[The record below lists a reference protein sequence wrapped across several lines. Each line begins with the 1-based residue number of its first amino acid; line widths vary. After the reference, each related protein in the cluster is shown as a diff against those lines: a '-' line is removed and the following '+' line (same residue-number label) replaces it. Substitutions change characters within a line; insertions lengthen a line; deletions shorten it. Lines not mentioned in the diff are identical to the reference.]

1 MEQTT
6 FLEHYRISVSRDG
19 TPHELGRAGAAI
31 TYKAVD
37 ERSGEPVALKLIP
50 IANIDEEVQKQ
61 FEEQARPAQQLHH
74 VNIAKILDFG
84 REAGQFVYV
93 SEYLEGETVDSWIEE
108 HGPMPP
114 DAVLRVA
121 AQVVS
126 ALSAASFHRL
136 THRAIQP
143 SNLLIVPGPTPEGGW
158 PFIKLIDVSSAGS
171 KLHSHEG
178 EAPAA
183 DSAAARQFASPEQLQ
198 HGTVDFR
205 SAIYSLGATMYFLL
219 TGAAPPAKVR
229 LRELR
234 RFPKALRNLLAHML
248 RSNPDERPQDLAAL
262 EKEILKC
269 LTKVEKRHAFGRR
282 LGIPL
287 AAVTPKEPK
296 TPPTPLVQVLR
307 GTLVV
312 AALLL
317 AIGVAGAFLLPDD
330 INPFRHRTAAK
341 QMIGVP
347 IGVPNTL
354 PSPSAQATNAA
365 PIAGNQAI
373 ANASPASQNPPP
385 NILQDQTS
393 NSQSVGAAT
402 PPNAPNANPNAS
414 TQTGLASNRTRTGQS
429 FLDQRNAQLPRGR
442 IGVSNPSP
450 SPSAQATN
458 AAPIAGNQAIA
469 NASPASQNPPPNLL
483 QDQTSNSQSAGATTP
498 PNAPNANPNASM
510 QADTSGQEQA
520 TSSAQANVAPQPGT
534 ASDATSPTQKEKAAG
549 LASNRARTGQSFLDQ
564 RNAQLPPGR
573 GRSARARVVGIT
585 SDGKLIFRLPSGRRM
600 IVAPDSNGEGELVP
614 QGHRRSYMERG
625 QPGSQPQFGEG
636 YPPND

>member
-6 FLEHYRISVSRDG
+6 FLGHYRISVGRDG

-37 ERSGEPVALKLIP
+37 QRSGEPVALKLIP
-50 IANIDEEVQKQ
+50 IANIDEELQKQ

-74 VNIAKILDFG
+74 SNIAKVLDFG
-84 REAGQFVYV
+84 KEAGQFVYV
-93 SEYLEGETVDSWIEE
+93 SEYLEGETVDSWVEE

-121 AQVVS
+121 AQVAS

-143 SNLLIVPGPTPEGGW
+143 SNLLIVPGPTAEGGW
-158 PFIKLIDVSSAGS
+158 PFVKLVDVSSAGP
-171 KLHSHEG
+171 KLHSDSG
-178 EAPAA
+178 EIPDV
-183 DSAAARQFASPEQLQ
+183 DSVVSRQFASPEQLQ

-248 RSNPDERPQDLAAL
+248 HGNPDKRPQDLAAL

-269 LTKVEKRHAFGRR
+269 LGKIEKRHAFGRR

-287 AAVTPKEPK
+287 AAAIPKEPK

-317 AIGVAGAFLLPDD
+317 AVGVAGAFLLPDD
-330 INPFRHRTAAK
+330 INPFRHRTTAK
-341 QMIGVP
+341 QVIGVP
-347 IGVPNTL
+347 IGVPNAS

-393 NSQSVGAAT
+393 NSQSPGAAT
-402 PPNAPNANPNAS
+402 SPNAPNANSYAS
-414 TQTGLASNRTRTGQS
+414 T
-429 FLDQRNAQLPRGR
+429 
-442 IGVSNPSP
+442 
-450 SPSAQATN
+450 
-458 AAPIAGNQAIA
+458 
-469 NASPASQNPPPNLL
+469 
-483 QDQTSNSQSAGATTP
+483 
-498 PNAPNANPNASM
+498 
-510 QADTSGQEQA
+510 QADTSGQGQA
-520 TSSAQANVAPQPGT
+520 TSPAQASVAPQPGT
-534 ASDATSPTQKEKAAG
+534 ASDATSSTQKENAAG

-564 RNAQLPPGR
+564 RDAQLPRGR

-600 IVAPDSNGEGELVP
+600 IVAPDSEGEGELVP

-625 QPGSQPQFGEG
+625 QTGPQPQFGQD
-636 YPPND
+636 YPPYD

>member
-6 FLEHYRISVSRDG
+6 FLGHYRISVSRDG

-37 ERSGEPVALKLIP
+37 QRSGEPVALKLIP
-50 IANIDEEVQKQ
+50 IANIDEELQKQ

-74 VNIAKILDFG
+74 SNIAKVLDFG
-84 REAGQFVYV
+84 KEAGQFVYV
-93 SEYLEGETVDSWIEE
+93 SEYLEGETVDSWVEE

-143 SNLLIVPGPTPEGGW
+143 SNLLIVPGPTAEGGW
-158 PFIKLIDVSSAGS
+158 PFVKLVDVSSAGP
-171 KLHSHEG
+171 KLHSHSG
-178 EAPAA
+178 EAPDV
-183 DSAAARQFASPEQLQ
+183 DSVVSRQFASPEQLQ

-248 RSNPDERPQDLAAL
+248 HGNPDKRPQDLAAL

-269 LTKVEKRHAFGRR
+269 LGKIEKRHAFGRR

-287 AAVTPKEPK
+287 AAAIPKEPK

-317 AIGVAGAFLLPDD
+317 AVGVAGAFLLPDD
-330 INPFRHRTAAK
+330 INPFRHRTTAK
-341 QMIGVP
+341 QVIGVP
-347 IGVPNTL
+347 IGVPNAS

-393 NSQSVGAAT
+393 NSQSPGAAT
-402 PPNAPNANPNAS
+402 SPNAPNANSYAS
-414 TQTGLASNRTRTGQS
+414 T
-429 FLDQRNAQLPRGR
+429 
-442 IGVSNPSP
+442 
-450 SPSAQATN
+450 
-458 AAPIAGNQAIA
+458 
-469 NASPASQNPPPNLL
+469 
-483 QDQTSNSQSAGATTP
+483 
-498 PNAPNANPNASM
+498 
-510 QADTSGQEQA
+510 QADTSGQGQA
-520 TSSAQANVAPQPGT
+520 TSPAQASVAPQPGT
-534 ASDATSPTQKEKAAG
+534 ASDATSSTQKENAAG

-564 RNAQLPPGR
+564 RDAQLPRGR

-600 IVAPDSNGEGELVP
+600 IVAPDSEGEGELVP

-625 QPGSQPQFGEG
+625 QTGPQPQFGQD
-636 YPPND
+636 YPPYD

>member
-6 FLEHYRISVSRDG
+6 FLGHYRISVSRDG

-37 ERSGEPVALKLIP
+37 QRSGEPVALKLIP
-50 IANIDEEVQKQ
+50 IANIDEELQKQ

-74 VNIAKILDFG
+74 SNIAKVLDFG
-84 REAGQFVYV
+84 KEAGQFVYV
-93 SEYLEGETVDSWIEE
+93 SEYLEGETVDSWVEE

-143 SNLLIVPGPTPEGGW
+143 SNLLIVPGPTAEGGW
-158 PFIKLIDVSSAGS
+158 PFVKLVDVSSAGP
-171 KLHSHEG
+171 KLHSHSG
-178 EAPAA
+178 EIPDV
-183 DSAAARQFASPEQLQ
+183 DSVVSRQFASPEQLQ

-248 RSNPDERPQDLAAL
+248 HGNPDKRPQDLAAL

-269 LTKVEKRHAFGRR
+269 LGKIEKRHAFGRR

-287 AAVTPKEPK
+287 AAAIPKEPK

-317 AIGVAGAFLLPDD
+317 AVGVAGAFLLPDD
-330 INPFRHRTAAK
+330 INPFRHRTTAK
-341 QMIGVP
+341 QVIGVP
-347 IGVPNTL
+347 IGVPNAS

-385 NILQDQTS
+385 NILQNQTS

-402 PPNAPNANPNAS
+402 SPNAPNANSYAS
-414 TQTGLASNRTRTGQS
+414 T
-429 FLDQRNAQLPRGR
+429 
-442 IGVSNPSP
+442 
-450 SPSAQATN
+450 
-458 AAPIAGNQAIA
+458 
-469 NASPASQNPPPNLL
+469 
-483 QDQTSNSQSAGATTP
+483 
-498 PNAPNANPNASM
+498 
-510 QADTSGQEQA
+510 QADTSGQGQA
-520 TSSAQANVAPQPGT
+520 TSPAQASVAPQPGT
-534 ASDATSPTQKEKAAG
+534 ASDATSSTQKENAAG

-564 RNAQLPPGR
+564 RDAQLPRGR

-600 IVAPDSNGEGELVP
+600 IVAPDSEGEGELVP

-625 QPGSQPQFGEG
+625 QTGPQPQFGQD
-636 YPPND
+636 YPPYD

>member
-6 FLEHYRISVSRDG
+6 FLGHYRISVSRDG

-37 ERSGEPVALKLIP
+37 QRSGEPVALKLIP
-50 IANIDEEVQKQ
+50 IANIDEELQKQ

-74 VNIAKILDFG
+74 SNIAKVLDFG
-84 REAGQFVYV
+84 KEAGQFVYV
-93 SEYLEGETVDSWIEE
+93 SEYLEGETVDSWVEE

-143 SNLLIVPGPTPEGGW
+143 SNLLIVPGPTAEGGW
-158 PFIKLIDVSSAGS
+158 PFVKLVDVSSAGP
-171 KLHSHEG
+171 KLHSHSG
-178 EAPAA
+178 EIPDV
-183 DSAAARQFASPEQLQ
+183 DSVVARQFASPEQLQ

-248 RSNPDERPQDLAAL
+248 HGNPDKRPQDLAAL

-269 LTKVEKRHAFGRR
+269 LGKIEKRHAFGRR

-287 AAVTPKEPK
+287 AAAIPKEPK

-317 AIGVAGAFLLPDD
+317 AVGVAGAFLLPDD
-330 INPFRHRTAAK
+330 INPFRHRTTAK
-341 QMIGVP
+341 QVIGVP
-347 IGVPNTL
+347 IGVPNPS

-393 NSQSVGAAT
+393 NSQSPGAAT
-402 PPNAPNANPNAS
+402 SPNAPIANSYAS
-414 TQTGLASNRTRTGQS
+414 T
-429 FLDQRNAQLPRGR
+429 
-442 IGVSNPSP
+442 
-450 SPSAQATN
+450 
-458 AAPIAGNQAIA
+458 
-469 NASPASQNPPPNLL
+469 
-483 QDQTSNSQSAGATTP
+483 
-498 PNAPNANPNASM
+498 
-510 QADTSGQEQA
+510 QADTSGQGQA
-520 TSSAQANVAPQPGT
+520 TSPAQASVAPQPGT
-534 ASDATSPTQKEKAAG
+534 ASDATSSTQKENAAG

-564 RNAQLPPGR
+564 QDAQLPRGR

-600 IVAPDSNGEGELVP
+600 IVAPDSEGEGELVP

-625 QPGSQPQFGEG
+625 QTGPQPQFEQG
-636 YPPND
+636 YPPYD

>member
-6 FLEHYRISVSRDG
+6 FLGHYRISVSRDG

-37 ERSGEPVALKLIP
+37 QRSGEPVALKLIP
-50 IANIDEEVQKQ
+50 IANIDEELQKQ

-74 VNIAKILDFG
+74 SNIAKVLDFG
-84 REAGQFVYV
+84 KEAGQFVYV

-108 HGPMPP
+108 HGPMPA

-121 AQVVS
+121 AQVAS

-143 SNLLIVPGPTPEGGW
+143 SNLLIVPGPTAEGGW
-158 PFIKLIDVSSAGS
+158 PFIKLIDVSSAGP
-171 KLHSHEG
+171 KLHSHSG
-178 EAPAA
+178 EIP
-183 DSAAARQFASPEQLQ
+183 DVGSAVARQFASPEQLQ
-198 HGTVDFR
+198 HGSVDFR

-229 LRELR
+229 LRDLR

-248 RSNPDERPQDLAAL
+248 HGSPDKRPQDLVAF
-262 EKEILKC
+262 EGEILKC
-269 LTKVEKRHAFGRR
+269 LGKIEKRHAFGRK

-287 AAVTPKEPK
+287 AAVTSKEPR

-317 AIGVAGAFLLPDD
+317 AVGVAGAFLLPDD
-330 INPFRHRTAAK
+330 INPFRHRTTAK
-341 QMIGVP
+341 QVIGVP
-347 IGVPNTL
+347 IGVPNAS

-365 PIAGNQAI
+365 SIAGNQSI

-393 NSQSVGAAT
+393 NSQSPGAAT
-402 PPNAPNANPNAS
+402 SPNAPNANSYAS
-414 TQTGLASNRTRTGQS
+414 T
-429 FLDQRNAQLPRGR
+429 
-442 IGVSNPSP
+442 
-450 SPSAQATN
+450 
-458 AAPIAGNQAIA
+458 
-469 NASPASQNPPPNLL
+469 
-483 QDQTSNSQSAGATTP
+483 
-498 PNAPNANPNASM
+498 
-510 QADTSGQEQA
+510 QADTSGQGQA
-520 TSSAQANVAPQPGT
+520 TSPAQASVAPQPGT
-534 ASDATSPTQKEKAAG
+534 ASDATSSTQKENAAG

-564 RNAQLPPGR
+564 RDAQLPRGR

-600 IVAPDSNGEGELVP
+600 IVAPDSEGEGELVP

-625 QPGSQPQFGEG
+625 QTVPQPQFEQD
-636 YPPND
+636 YPPYD

>member
-6 FLEHYRISVSRDG
+6 FLGHYRISVSRDG

-50 IANIDEEVQKQ
+50 IANIDEELQKQ

-74 VNIAKILDFG
+74 SNIAKVLDFG
-84 REAGQFVYV
+84 KEAGQFVYV
-93 SEYLEGETVDSWIEE
+93 SEYLEGETVDSWVEE

-143 SNLLIVPGPTPEGGW
+143 SNLLIVPGPTAEGGW
-158 PFIKLIDVSSAGS
+158 PFVKLVDVSSAGP
-171 KLHSHEG
+171 KLHSHSG
-178 EAPAA
+178 EAPDV
-183 DSAAARQFASPEQLQ
+183 DSVVSRQFASPEQLQ

-219 TGAAPPAKVR
+219 TGAAPPVKVR

-248 RSNPDERPQDLAAL
+248 HGNPDKRPQDLAAL

-269 LTKVEKRHAFGRR
+269 LGKIEKRHAFGRR

-287 AAVTPKEPK
+287 AAAIPKEPK

-317 AIGVAGAFLLPDD
+317 AVGVAGAFLLPDD
-330 INPFRHRTAAK
+330 INPFRHRTTAK
-341 QMIGVP
+341 QVIGVP
-347 IGVPNTL
+347 IGVPNAS

-393 NSQSVGAAT
+393 NSQSPGAAT
-402 PPNAPNANPNAS
+402 SPNAPNANSYAS
-414 TQTGLASNRTRTGQS
+414 T
-429 FLDQRNAQLPRGR
+429 
-442 IGVSNPSP
+442 
-450 SPSAQATN
+450 
-458 AAPIAGNQAIA
+458 
-469 NASPASQNPPPNLL
+469 
-483 QDQTSNSQSAGATTP
+483 
-498 PNAPNANPNASM
+498 
-510 QADTSGQEQA
+510 QADTSGQGQA
-520 TSSAQANVAPQPGT
+520 TSPAQASVAPQPGT
-534 ASDATSPTQKEKAAG
+534 ASDATSSTQKENAAG

-564 RNAQLPPGR
+564 RDAQLPRGR

-600 IVAPDSNGEGELVP
+600 IVAPDSEGEGELVP

-625 QPGSQPQFGEG
+625 QTGPQPQFGQD
-636 YPPND
+636 YPPYD

>member
-1 MEQTT
+1 MENTT
-6 FLEHYRISVSRDG
+6 FLEHYRISVSPDG

-37 ERSGEPVALKLIP
+37 NRSGEPVALKLIP

-74 VNIAKILDFG
+74 VNIARVLDFG
-84 REAGQFVYV
+84 KEAGQFVYV

-178 EAPAA
+178 GAPAA
-183 DSAAARQFASPEQLQ
+183 DSAAARPFASPEQLQ
-198 HGTVDFR
+198 DGTVDFR

-248 RSNPDERPQDLAAL
+248 HGNPDKRPQDLATL

-269 LTKVEKRHAFGRR
+269 LTKIEKRHAFGRT

-287 AAVTPKEPK
+287 AAVTPQEPK
-296 TPPTPLVQVLR
+296 TPPTPFVQVLR

-317 AIGVAGAFLLPDD
+317 AMGLAGAFLLPDD

-393 NSQSVGAAT
+393 NSQSIGAAT

-414 TQTGLASNRTRTGQS
+414 T
-429 FLDQRNAQLPRGR
+429 
-442 IGVSNPSP
+442 
-450 SPSAQATN
+450 
-458 AAPIAGNQAIA
+458 
-469 NASPASQNPPPNLL
+469 
-483 QDQTSNSQSAGATTP
+483 
-498 PNAPNANPNASM
+498 

-549 LASNRARTGQSFLDQ
+549 LASNRTRTGQSFLDQ

-600 IVAPDSNGEGELVP
+600 IVAPDSNGEGEPVP

-625 QPGSQPQFGEG
+625 QPGPQPQFGEG

>member
-1 MEQTT
+1 MEHTT
-6 FLEHYRISVSRDG
+6 FLGHYRISVSRDG

-37 ERSGEPVALKLIP
+37 QRSGEPVALKLIP
-50 IANIDEEVQKQ
+50 IANIDEELQKQ

-74 VNIAKILDFG
+74 SNIAKVLDFG
-84 REAGQFVYV
+84 KEAGQFVYV
-93 SEYLEGETVDSWIEE
+93 SEYLEGETVDSWVEE

-143 SNLLIVPGPTPEGGW
+143 SNLLIVPGPTAEGGW
-158 PFIKLIDVSSAGS
+158 PFVKLVDVSSAGP
-171 KLHSHEG
+171 KLHSHSG
-178 EAPAA
+178 EIPDV
-183 DSAAARQFASPEQLQ
+183 DSVVARQFASPEQLQ

-248 RSNPDERPQDLAAL
+248 HGNPDKRPQDLAAL

-269 LTKVEKRHAFGRR
+269 LGKIEKRHAFGRR

-287 AAVTPKEPK
+287 AAAIPKEPK

-317 AIGVAGAFLLPDD
+317 AVGVAGAFLLPDD
-330 INPFRHRTAAK
+330 INPFRHRTTAK
-341 QMIGVP
+341 QVIGVP
-347 IGVPNTL
+347 IGVPNAS

-393 NSQSVGAAT
+393 NSQSPGAAT
-402 PPNAPNANPNAS
+402 SPNAPNANSYAS
-414 TQTGLASNRTRTGQS
+414 T
-429 FLDQRNAQLPRGR
+429 
-442 IGVSNPSP
+442 
-450 SPSAQATN
+450 
-458 AAPIAGNQAIA
+458 
-469 NASPASQNPPPNLL
+469 
-483 QDQTSNSQSAGATTP
+483 
-498 PNAPNANPNASM
+498 
-510 QADTSGQEQA
+510 QADTSGQGQA
-520 TSSAQANVAPQPGT
+520 TSPAQASVAPQPGT
-534 ASDATSPTQKEKAAG
+534 ASDATSSTQKENAAG

-564 RNAQLPPGR
+564 RDAQLPRGR

-600 IVAPDSNGEGELVP
+600 IVAPDSEGEGELVP

-625 QPGSQPQFGEG
+625 QTGPQPQFGQD
-636 YPPND
+636 YPPYD

>member
-6 FLEHYRISVSRDG
+6 FLGHYRISASRDG

-37 ERSGEPVALKLIP
+37 QRSGDPVALKLIP
-50 IANIDEEVQKQ
+50 IANIDEELQKQ

-74 VNIAKILDFG
+74 SNIAKVLDFG
-84 REAGQFVYV
+84 KEAGQFVYV
-93 SEYLEGETVDSWIEE
+93 SEYLEGETVDSWVEE

-143 SNLLIVPGPTPEGGW
+143 PNLLIVPGPTAEGGW
-158 PFIKLIDVSSAGS
+158 PFVKLVDVSSAGP
-171 KLHSHEG
+171 KLHSHSG
-178 EAPAA
+178 EIPDV
-183 DSAAARQFASPEQLQ
+183 DSVVSRQFASPEQLQ

-248 RSNPDERPQDLAAL
+248 HGNPDKRPQDLAAL

-269 LTKVEKRHAFGRR
+269 LGKIEKRHAFGRR

-287 AAVTPKEPK
+287 VAAIPKEPK

-317 AIGVAGAFLLPDD
+317 AVGVAGAFLLPDD
-330 INPFRHRTAAK
+330 INPFRHRTTAK
-341 QMIGVP
+341 QVIGVP
-347 IGVPNTL
+347 IGVPNAS

-393 NSQSVGAAT
+393 NSQSPGAAT
-402 PPNAPNANPNAS
+402 SPNAPNANSYAS
-414 TQTGLASNRTRTGQS
+414 T
-429 FLDQRNAQLPRGR
+429 
-442 IGVSNPSP
+442 
-450 SPSAQATN
+450 
-458 AAPIAGNQAIA
+458 
-469 NASPASQNPPPNLL
+469 
-483 QDQTSNSQSAGATTP
+483 
-498 PNAPNANPNASM
+498 
-510 QADTSGQEQA
+510 QADTSGQGQA
-520 TSSAQANVAPQPGT
+520 TSPAQASVAPQPGT
-534 ASDATSPTQKEKAAG
+534 ASDATSSTQKENAAG

-564 RNAQLPPGR
+564 RDAQLPRGR

-600 IVAPDSNGEGELVP
+600 IVAPDSEGEGELVP

-625 QPGSQPQFGEG
+625 QTGPQPQFGQD
-636 YPPND
+636 YPPYD

>member
-1 MEQTT
+1 MEHTT
-6 FLEHYRISVSRDG
+6 FLGHYRISVSRDG

-50 IANIDEEVQKQ
+50 IANIDEELQKQ

-74 VNIAKILDFG
+74 SNIAKVLDFG
-84 REAGQFVYV
+84 KEAGQFVYV
-93 SEYLEGETVDSWIEE
+93 SEYLEGETVDSWVEE

-143 SNLLIVPGPTPEGGW
+143 SNLLIVPGPTAEGGW
-158 PFIKLIDVSSAGS
+158 PFVKLVDVSSAGP
-171 KLHSHEG
+171 KLHSHSG
-178 EAPAA
+178 EIPDV
-183 DSAAARQFASPEQLQ
+183 DSVVARQFASPEQLQ

-248 RSNPDERPQDLAAL
+248 HGNPDKRPQDLAAL

-269 LTKVEKRHAFGRR
+269 LGKIEKRHAFGRR

-317 AIGVAGAFLLPDD
+317 AVGVAGAFLLPDD
-330 INPFRHRTAAK
+330 INPFRHRTTAK
-341 QMIGVP
+341 QVIGVP
-347 IGVPNTL
+347 IGVPNAS

-393 NSQSVGAAT
+393 NSQSPGAAT
-402 PPNAPNANPNAS
+402 SPNAPNANSYAS
-414 TQTGLASNRTRTGQS
+414 T
-429 FLDQRNAQLPRGR
+429 
-442 IGVSNPSP
+442 
-450 SPSAQATN
+450 
-458 AAPIAGNQAIA
+458 
-469 NASPASQNPPPNLL
+469 
-483 QDQTSNSQSAGATTP
+483 
-498 PNAPNANPNASM
+498 
-510 QADTSGQEQA
+510 QADTSGQGQA
-520 TSSAQANVAPQPGT
+520 TSPAQASVAPQPGT
-534 ASDATSPTQKEKAAG
+534 ASDATSSTQKENAAG

-564 RNAQLPPGR
+564 RDAQLPRGR

-600 IVAPDSNGEGELVP
+600 IVAPDSEGEGELVP

-625 QPGSQPQFGEG
+625 QTGPQPQFGQD
-636 YPPND
+636 YPPYD

>member
-6 FLEHYRISVSRDG
+6 FLGHYRISVSRDG

-50 IANIDEEVQKQ
+50 IANIDEELQKQ

-74 VNIAKILDFG
+74 SNIAKVLDFG
-84 REAGQFVYV
+84 KEAGQFVYV
-93 SEYLEGETVDSWIEE
+93 SEYLEGETVDSWVEE

-143 SNLLIVPGPTPEGGW
+143 SNLLIVPGPTAEGGW
-158 PFIKLIDVSSAGS
+158 PFVKLVDVSSAGP
-171 KLHSHEG
+171 KLHSHSG
-178 EAPAA
+178 EAPDV
-183 DSAAARQFASPEQLQ
+183 DSVVSRQFASPEQLQ

-248 RSNPDERPQDLAAL
+248 HGNPDKRPQDLAAL

-269 LTKVEKRHAFGRR
+269 LGKIEKRHAFGRR

-287 AAVTPKEPK
+287 AAAIPKEPK

-317 AIGVAGAFLLPDD
+317 AVGVAGAFLLPDD
-330 INPFRHRTAAK
+330 INPFRHRTTAK
-341 QMIGVP
+341 QVIGVP
-347 IGVPNTL
+347 IGVPNAS

-393 NSQSVGAAT
+393 NSQSPGAAT
-402 PPNAPNANPNAS
+402 SPNAPNANSYAS
-414 TQTGLASNRTRTGQS
+414 T
-429 FLDQRNAQLPRGR
+429 
-442 IGVSNPSP
+442 
-450 SPSAQATN
+450 
-458 AAPIAGNQAIA
+458 
-469 NASPASQNPPPNLL
+469 
-483 QDQTSNSQSAGATTP
+483 
-498 PNAPNANPNASM
+498 
-510 QADTSGQEQA
+510 QADTSGQGQA
-520 TSSAQANVAPQPGT
+520 TSPAQANVAPQPGT
-534 ASDATSPTQKEKAAG
+534 ASDATSSTQKENAAG

-564 RNAQLPPGR
+564 RDAQLPRGR

-600 IVAPDSNGEGELVP
+600 IVAPDSEGEGELVP

-625 QPGSQPQFGEG
+625 QTGPQPQFGQD
-636 YPPND
+636 YPPYD

>member
-19 TPHELGRAGAAI
+19 IPHELGRAGAAI

-37 ERSGEPVALKLIP
+37 KRSGEPVALKLIP
-50 IANIDEEVQKQ
+50 IANIDEEAQKQ

-114 DAVLRVA
+114 DSVLRVA

-234 RFPKALRNLLAHML
+234 RFPKALGNLLAHML

-269 LTKVEKRHAFGRR
+269 LAKVEKRHAFGRR

-287 AAVTPKEPK
+287 AAVPPKEPK

-317 AIGVAGAFLLPDD
+317 AMGVAGAFLLPDD
-330 INPFRHRTAAK
+330 LNPFRHRTAAK

-347 IGVPNTL
+347 IGV
-354 PSPSAQATNAA
+354 
-365 PIAGNQAI
+365 
-373 ANASPASQNPPP
+373 
-385 NILQDQTS
+385 
-393 NSQSVGAAT
+393 
-402 PPNAPNANPNAS
+402 
-414 TQTGLASNRTRTGQS
+414 
-429 FLDQRNAQLPRGR
+429 
-442 IGVSNPSP
+442 SNPSL

-483 QDQTSNSQSAGATTP
+483 QDQTSNSQSVGAATP
-498 PNAPNANPNASM
+498 PNAPNANPNAST
-510 QADTSGQEQA
+510 QTDTSGQEQA

-534 ASDATSPTQKEKAAG
+534 ASDSTSPTQREKAAG

-600 IVAPDSNGEGELVP
+600 IVAPDSNGEGEPVP

-625 QPGSQPQFGEG
+625 QPGPQPQFGEG

>member
-6 FLEHYRISVSRDG
+6 FLGHYRISVSRDG

-50 IANIDEEVQKQ
+50 IANIDEELQKQ

-74 VNIAKILDFG
+74 SNIAKVLDFG
-84 REAGQFVYV
+84 KEAGQFVYV
-93 SEYLEGETVDSWIEE
+93 SEYLEGETVDSWVEE

-143 SNLLIVPGPTPEGGW
+143 SNLLIVPGPTAEGGW
-158 PFIKLIDVSSAGS
+158 PFVKLVDVSSAGP
-171 KLHSHEG
+171 KLHSHSG
-178 EAPAA
+178 EAPDV
-183 DSAAARQFASPEQLQ
+183 DSVVSRQFASPEQLQ

-248 RSNPDERPQDLAAL
+248 HGNPDKRPQDLAAL

-269 LTKVEKRHAFGRR
+269 LGKIEKRHAFGRR

-287 AAVTPKEPK
+287 AAAIPKEPK

-317 AIGVAGAFLLPDD
+317 AVGVAGAFLLPDD
-330 INPFRHRTAAK
+330 INPFRHRTTAK
-341 QMIGVP
+341 QVIGVP
-347 IGVPNTL
+347 IGVPNAS

-385 NILQDQTS
+385 NIVQDQTS
-393 NSQSVGAAT
+393 NSQSPGAAT
-402 PPNAPNANPNAS
+402 SPNAPNANSYAS
-414 TQTGLASNRTRTGQS
+414 T
-429 FLDQRNAQLPRGR
+429 
-442 IGVSNPSP
+442 
-450 SPSAQATN
+450 
-458 AAPIAGNQAIA
+458 
-469 NASPASQNPPPNLL
+469 
-483 QDQTSNSQSAGATTP
+483 
-498 PNAPNANPNASM
+498 
-510 QADTSGQEQA
+510 QADTSGQGQA
-520 TSSAQANVAPQPGT
+520 TSPAQANVAPQPGT
-534 ASDATSPTQKEKAAG
+534 ASDATSSTQKENAAG

-564 RNAQLPPGR
+564 RDAQLPRGR

-600 IVAPDSNGEGELVP
+600 IVAPDSEGEGELVP

-625 QPGSQPQFGEG
+625 QTGPQPQFGQD
-636 YPPND
+636 YPPYD

>member
-6 FLEHYRISVSRDG
+6 FLGHYRISVSRDG

-37 ERSGEPVALKLIP
+37 QRSGEPVALKLIP
-50 IANIDEEVQKQ
+50 IANIDEELQKQ

-74 VNIAKILDFG
+74 SNIAKVLDFG
-84 REAGQFVYV
+84 KEAGQFVYV
-93 SEYLEGETVDSWIEE
+93 SEYLEGETVDSWVEE

-143 SNLLIVPGPTPEGGW
+143 SNLLIVPGPTAEGGW
-158 PFIKLIDVSSAGS
+158 PFVKLVDVSSAGP
-171 KLHSHEG
+171 KLHSHSG
-178 EAPAA
+178 EAPDV
-183 DSAAARQFASPEQLQ
+183 DSVVSRQFASPEQLQ

-248 RSNPDERPQDLAAL
+248 HGNPDKRPQDLAAL

-269 LTKVEKRHAFGRR
+269 LGKIEKRHAFGRR

-317 AIGVAGAFLLPDD
+317 AVGVAGAFLLPDD
-330 INPFRHRTAAK
+330 INPFRHRTTAK
-341 QMIGVP
+341 QVIGVP
-347 IGVPNTL
+347 IGVPNAS

-393 NSQSVGAAT
+393 NSQSPGAAT
-402 PPNAPNANPNAS
+402 SPNAPNANSYAS
-414 TQTGLASNRTRTGQS
+414 T
-429 FLDQRNAQLPRGR
+429 
-442 IGVSNPSP
+442 
-450 SPSAQATN
+450 
-458 AAPIAGNQAIA
+458 
-469 NASPASQNPPPNLL
+469 
-483 QDQTSNSQSAGATTP
+483 
-498 PNAPNANPNASM
+498 
-510 QADTSGQEQA
+510 QADTSGQGQA
-520 TSSAQANVAPQPGT
+520 TSPAQASVAPQPGT
-534 ASDATSPTQKEKAAG
+534 ASDATSSTQKENAAG

-564 RNAQLPPGR
+564 RDAQLPRGR

-600 IVAPDSNGEGELVP
+600 IVAPDSEGEGELVP

-625 QPGSQPQFGEG
+625 QTGPQPQFGQD
-636 YPPND
+636 YPPYD

>member
-6 FLEHYRISVSRDG
+6 FLGHYRISVSRDG

-50 IANIDEEVQKQ
+50 IANIDEELQKQ

-74 VNIAKILDFG
+74 SNIAKVLDFG
-84 REAGQFVYV
+84 KEAGQFVYV
-93 SEYLEGETVDSWIEE
+93 SEYLEGETVDSWVEE

-143 SNLLIVPGPTPEGGW
+143 SNLLIVPGPTAEGGW
-158 PFIKLIDVSSAGS
+158 PFVKLVDVSSAGP
-171 KLHSHEG
+171 KLHSHSG
-178 EAPAA
+178 EAPDV
-183 DSAAARQFASPEQLQ
+183 DSVVSRQFASPEQLQ

-219 TGAAPPAKVR
+219 TGAAPPVKVR
-229 LRELR
+229 FRELR

-248 RSNPDERPQDLAAL
+248 HGNPDKRPQDLAAL

-269 LTKVEKRHAFGRR
+269 LGKIEKRHAFGRR

-287 AAVTPKEPK
+287 AVVTPKEPK

-317 AIGVAGAFLLPDD
+317 AVGVAGAFLLPDD
-330 INPFRHRTAAK
+330 INPFRHRTTAK
-341 QMIGVP
+341 QVIGVP
-347 IGVPNTL
+347 IGVPNAS

-393 NSQSVGAAT
+393 NSQSPGAAT
-402 PPNAPNANPNAS
+402 SPNAPNANSYAS
-414 TQTGLASNRTRTGQS
+414 T
-429 FLDQRNAQLPRGR
+429 
-442 IGVSNPSP
+442 
-450 SPSAQATN
+450 
-458 AAPIAGNQAIA
+458 
-469 NASPASQNPPPNLL
+469 
-483 QDQTSNSQSAGATTP
+483 
-498 PNAPNANPNASM
+498 
-510 QADTSGQEQA
+510 QADTSGQGQA
-520 TSSAQANVAPQPGT
+520 TSPAQASVAPQPGT
-534 ASDATSPTQKEKAAG
+534 ASDATSSTQKENAAG

-564 RNAQLPPGR
+564 RDAQLPRGR

-600 IVAPDSNGEGELVP
+600 IVAPDSEGEGELVP

-625 QPGSQPQFGEG
+625 QTGPQPQFGQD
-636 YPPND
+636 YPPYD

>member
-6 FLEHYRISVSRDG
+6 FLGHYRISVSRDG

-37 ERSGEPVALKLIP
+37 QRSGEPVALKLIP
-50 IANIDEEVQKQ
+50 IANIDEELQKQ

-74 VNIAKILDFG
+74 SNIAKVLDFG
-84 REAGQFVYV
+84 KEAGQFVYV
-93 SEYLEGETVDSWIEE
+93 SEYLEGETVDSWVEE

-143 SNLLIVPGPTPEGGW
+143 SNLLIVPGPTAEGGW
-158 PFIKLIDVSSAGS
+158 PFVKLVDVSSAGP
-171 KLHSHEG
+171 KLHSHSG
-178 EAPAA
+178 EAPDA
-183 DSAAARQFASPEQLQ
+183 DSAATRQFASPEQLQ

-248 RSNPDERPQDLAAL
+248 HGNPDKRPQDLAAL

-269 LTKVEKRHAFGRR
+269 LGKIEKRHAFGRR

-287 AAVTPKEPK
+287 AAAIPKEPK

-317 AIGVAGAFLLPDD
+317 AVGVAGAFLLPDD
-330 INPFRHRTAAK
+330 INPFRHRTTAK
-341 QMIGVP
+341 QVIGVP
-347 IGVPNTL
+347 IGVPNAS

-393 NSQSVGAAT
+393 NSQSPGAAT
-402 PPNAPNANPNAS
+402 SPNAPNANSYAS
-414 TQTGLASNRTRTGQS
+414 T
-429 FLDQRNAQLPRGR
+429 
-442 IGVSNPSP
+442 
-450 SPSAQATN
+450 
-458 AAPIAGNQAIA
+458 
-469 NASPASQNPPPNLL
+469 
-483 QDQTSNSQSAGATTP
+483 
-498 PNAPNANPNASM
+498 
-510 QADTSGQEQA
+510 QADTSGQGQA
-520 TSSAQANVAPQPGT
+520 TSPAQASVAPQPGT
-534 ASDATSPTQKEKAAG
+534 ASDATSSTQKENAAG

-564 RNAQLPPGR
+564 RDAQLPRGR

-600 IVAPDSNGEGELVP
+600 IVAPDSEGEGELVP

-625 QPGSQPQFGEG
+625 QTGPQPQFGQD
-636 YPPND
+636 YPPYD

>member
-6 FLEHYRISVSRDG
+6 FLGHYRISVSRDG

-37 ERSGEPVALKLIP
+37 QRSGEPVALKLIP
-50 IANIDEEVQKQ
+50 IANIDEELQKQ

-74 VNIAKILDFG
+74 SNIAKVLDFG
-84 REAGQFVYV
+84 KEAGQFVYV
-93 SEYLEGETVDSWIEE
+93 SEYLEGETVDSWVEE

-143 SNLLIVPGPTPEGGW
+143 SNLLIVPGPTAEGGW
-158 PFIKLIDVSSAGS
+158 PFVKLVDVSSAGP
-171 KLHSHEG
+171 KLHSHSG
-178 EAPAA
+178 EAPDV
-183 DSAAARQFASPEQLQ
+183 DSVVSRQFASPEQLQ

-248 RSNPDERPQDLAAL
+248 HGNPDKRPQDLAAL

-269 LTKVEKRHAFGRR
+269 LGKIEKRHAFGRR

-287 AAVTPKEPK
+287 AVVTPKEPK

-317 AIGVAGAFLLPDD
+317 AVGVAGAFLLPDD
-330 INPFRHRTAAK
+330 INPFRHRTTAK
-341 QMIGVP
+341 QVIGVP
-347 IGVPNTL
+347 IGVPNAS

-393 NSQSVGAAT
+393 NSQSPGAAT
-402 PPNAPNANPNAS
+402 SPNAPNANSYAS
-414 TQTGLASNRTRTGQS
+414 T
-429 FLDQRNAQLPRGR
+429 
-442 IGVSNPSP
+442 
-450 SPSAQATN
+450 
-458 AAPIAGNQAIA
+458 
-469 NASPASQNPPPNLL
+469 
-483 QDQTSNSQSAGATTP
+483 
-498 PNAPNANPNASM
+498 
-510 QADTSGQEQA
+510 QADTSGQGQA
-520 TSSAQANVAPQPGT
+520 TSPAQASVAPQPGT
-534 ASDATSPTQKEKAAG
+534 ASDATSSTQKENAAG

-564 RNAQLPPGR
+564 RDAQLPRGR

-600 IVAPDSNGEGELVP
+600 IVAPDSEGEGELVP

-625 QPGSQPQFGEG
+625 QTGPQPQFGQD
-636 YPPND
+636 YPPYD

>member
-6 FLEHYRISVSRDG
+6 FLGHYRISVSRDG

-50 IANIDEEVQKQ
+50 IANIDEELQKQ

-74 VNIAKILDFG
+74 SNIAKVLDFG
-84 REAGQFVYV
+84 KEAGQFVYV
-93 SEYLEGETVDSWIEE
+93 SEYLEGETVDSWVEE

-143 SNLLIVPGPTPEGGW
+143 SNLLIVPGPTAEGGW
-158 PFIKLIDVSSAGS
+158 PFVKLVDVSSAGP
-171 KLHSHEG
+171 KLHSHSG
-178 EAPAA
+178 EIPDV
-183 DSAAARQFASPEQLQ
+183 DSVVSRQFASPEQLQ

-248 RSNPDERPQDLAAL
+248 HGNPDKRPQDLAAL

-269 LTKVEKRHAFGRR
+269 LGKIEKRHAFGRR

-287 AAVTPKEPK
+287 AAAIPKEPK

-317 AIGVAGAFLLPDD
+317 AVGVAGAFLLPDD
-330 INPFRHRTAAK
+330 INPFRHRTTAK
-341 QMIGVP
+341 QVIGVP
-347 IGVPNTL
+347 IGVPNAS

-393 NSQSVGAAT
+393 NSQSPGAAT
-402 PPNAPNANPNAS
+402 SPNAPIANSYAS
-414 TQTGLASNRTRTGQS
+414 T
-429 FLDQRNAQLPRGR
+429 
-442 IGVSNPSP
+442 
-450 SPSAQATN
+450 
-458 AAPIAGNQAIA
+458 
-469 NASPASQNPPPNLL
+469 
-483 QDQTSNSQSAGATTP
+483 
-498 PNAPNANPNASM
+498 
-510 QADTSGQEQA
+510 QADTSGQGQA
-520 TSSAQANVAPQPGT
+520 TSPAQPNAPQPGT
-534 ASDATSPTQKEKAAG
+534 ASDATSSTQKENAAG

-564 RNAQLPPGR
+564 RDAQLPRGR

-600 IVAPDSNGEGELVP
+600 IVAPDSESEGELVP

-625 QPGSQPQFGEG
+625 QTGPQPQFGQD
-636 YPPND
+636 YPPYD

>member
-1 MEQTT
+1 
-6 FLEHYRISVSRDG
+6 
-19 TPHELGRAGAAI
+19 
-31 TYKAVD
+31 
-37 ERSGEPVALKLIP
+37 
-50 IANIDEEVQKQ
+50 
-61 FEEQARPAQQLHH
+61 
-74 VNIAKILDFG
+74 
-84 REAGQFVYV
+84 
-93 SEYLEGETVDSWIEE
+93 
-108 HGPMPP
+108 
-114 DAVLRVA
+114 
-121 AQVVS
+121 
-126 ALSAASFHRL
+126 
-136 THRAIQP
+136 
-143 SNLLIVPGPTPEGGW
+143 LLIVPGPTPEGGW

-178 EAPAA
+178 EAPTA

-219 TGAAPPAKVR
+219 AGAAPPAKVR

-317 AIGVAGAFLLPDD
+317 AVGVAGAFLLPDD

-347 IGVPNTL
+347 IGV
-354 PSPSAQATNAA
+354 
-365 PIAGNQAI
+365 
-373 ANASPASQNPPP
+373 
-385 NILQDQTS
+385 
-393 NSQSVGAAT
+393 
-402 PPNAPNANPNAS
+402 
-414 TQTGLASNRTRTGQS
+414 
-429 FLDQRNAQLPRGR
+429 
-442 IGVSNPSP
+442 SNPSL

-498 PNAPNANPNASM
+498 PIAPNANPNAST

-534 ASDATSPTQKEKAAG
+534 ASDSTSPTQREKAAG

-625 QPGSQPQFGEG
+625 QPGPQPQFEEG

>member
-1 MEQTT
+1 MENTT
-6 FLEHYRISVSRDG
+6 FLEHYRISVSPDG
-19 TPHELGRAGAAI
+19 TPDELGRAGAAI

-37 ERSGEPVALKLIP
+37 NRSGEPVALKLIP

-84 REAGQFVYV
+84 KEAGQFVYV
-93 SEYLEGETVDSWIEE
+93 SEYLEGETVDSWVEE

-143 SNLLIVPGPTPEGGW
+143 SNLLIVPGPTAEGGW
-158 PFIKLIDVSSAGS
+158 PFVKLVDVSSAGP
-171 KLHSHEG
+171 KLHSHSG
-178 EAPAA
+178 EIPDV
-183 DSAAARQFASPEQLQ
+183 DSVVARQFASPEQLQ

-248 RSNPDERPQDLAAL
+248 HGNPDKRPQDLAAL

-269 LTKVEKRHAFGRR
+269 LGKIEKRHAFGRR

-287 AAVTPKEPK
+287 AAAIPKEPK

-317 AIGVAGAFLLPDD
+317 AVGVAGAFLLPDD
-330 INPFRHRTAAK
+330 INPFRHRTTAK
-341 QMIGVP
+341 QVIGVP
-347 IGVPNTL
+347 IGVPNAS

-393 NSQSVGAAT
+393 NSQSPGAAT
-402 PPNAPNANPNAS
+402 SPNAPNANSYAS
-414 TQTGLASNRTRTGQS
+414 T
-429 FLDQRNAQLPRGR
+429 
-442 IGVSNPSP
+442 
-450 SPSAQATN
+450 
-458 AAPIAGNQAIA
+458 
-469 NASPASQNPPPNLL
+469 
-483 QDQTSNSQSAGATTP
+483 
-498 PNAPNANPNASM
+498 
-510 QADTSGQEQA
+510 QADTSGQGQA
-520 TSSAQANVAPQPGT
+520 TSPAQASVAPQPGT
-534 ASDATSPTQKEKAAG
+534 ASDATSSTQKENAAG

-564 RNAQLPPGR
+564 RDAQLPRGR

-600 IVAPDSNGEGELVP
+600 IVAPDSEGEGELVP

-625 QPGSQPQFGEG
+625 QTGPQPQFGQD
-636 YPPND
+636 YPPYD

>member
-6 FLEHYRISVSRDG
+6 FLGHYRISVGRDG

-37 ERSGEPVALKLIP
+37 QRSGEPVALKLIP
-50 IANIDEEVQKQ
+50 IANIDEELQKQ

-74 VNIAKILDFG
+74 ANIAKVLDFG
-84 REAGQFVYV
+84 KEGGQFVYV
-93 SEYLEGETVDSWIEE
+93 SEYLEGETVDSWVEE
-108 HGPMPP
+108 HGSMPP

-126 ALSAASFHRL
+126 ALSAASFHKL

-143 SNLLIVPGPTPEGGW
+143 SNLLIVPGPTAEGGW
-158 PFIKLIDVSSAGS
+158 PFVKLVDVSSAGP
-171 KLHSHEG
+171 KLHSHSG
-178 EAPAA
+178 EIPDV
-183 DSAAARQFASPEQLQ
+183 DSVVARQFASPEQLQ

-248 RSNPDERPQDLAAL
+248 HGNPDKRPQDLAAL

-269 LTKVEKRHAFGRR
+269 LGKIEKRHAFGRR

-287 AAVTPKEPK
+287 AAAIPKEPK

-317 AIGVAGAFLLPDD
+317 AVGVAGAFLLPDD
-330 INPFRHRTAAK
+330 INPFRHRTTAK
-341 QMIGVP
+341 QVIGVP
-347 IGVPNTL
+347 IGVPN
-354 PSPSAQATNAA
+354 A
-365 PIAGNQAI
+365 
-373 ANASPASQNPPP
+373 
-385 NILQDQTS
+385 
-393 NSQSVGAAT
+393 
-402 PPNAPNANPNAS
+402 
-414 TQTGLASNRTRTGQS
+414 
-429 FLDQRNAQLPRGR
+429 
-442 IGVSNPSP
+442 SP

-469 NASPASQNPPPNLL
+469 NASPARQNPPPNIL
-483 QDQTSNSQSAGATTP
+483 QDQTSNSQSPGAATS
-498 PNAPNANPNASM
+498 PNAPNANSYAST
-510 QADTSGQEQA
+510 QADTSGQGQA
-520 TSSAQANVAPQPGT
+520 TSPAQPNAPQPGT
-534 ASDATSPTQKEKAAG
+534 ASDATSSTQKENAAG

-564 RNAQLPPGR
+564 RDAQLPRGR

-600 IVAPDSNGEGELVP
+600 IVAPDSEGEGELVP

-625 QPGSQPQFGEG
+625 QAGPQPQFGQD
-636 YPPND
+636 YPPYD

>member
-6 FLEHYRISVSRDG
+6 FLGHYRISVSRDG

-37 ERSGEPVALKLIP
+37 QRSGEPVALKLIP
-50 IANIDEEVQKQ
+50 IANIDEELQKQ

-74 VNIAKILDFG
+74 SNIAKVLDFG
-84 REAGQFVYV
+84 KEAGQFVYV
-93 SEYLEGETVDSWIEE
+93 SEYLEGETVDSWVEE

-143 SNLLIVPGPTPEGGW
+143 SNLLIVPGPTAEGGW
-158 PFIKLIDVSSAGS
+158 PFVKLVDVSSAGP
-171 KLHSHEG
+171 KLHSDSG
-178 EAPAA
+178 EIPDV
-183 DSAAARQFASPEQLQ
+183 DSVVSRQFASPEQLQ

-248 RSNPDERPQDLAAL
+248 HGNPDKRPQDLAAL

-269 LTKVEKRHAFGRR
+269 LGKIEKRHAFGRR

-287 AAVTPKEPK
+287 AAAIPKEPK

-317 AIGVAGAFLLPDD
+317 AVGVAGAFLLPDD
-330 INPFRHRTAAK
+330 INPFRHRTTAK
-341 QMIGVP
+341 QVIGVP
-347 IGVPNTL
+347 IGVPNAS

-393 NSQSVGAAT
+393 NSQSPGAAT
-402 PPNAPNANPNAS
+402 SPNAPNANSYAS
-414 TQTGLASNRTRTGQS
+414 T
-429 FLDQRNAQLPRGR
+429 
-442 IGVSNPSP
+442 
-450 SPSAQATN
+450 
-458 AAPIAGNQAIA
+458 
-469 NASPASQNPPPNLL
+469 
-483 QDQTSNSQSAGATTP
+483 
-498 PNAPNANPNASM
+498 
-510 QADTSGQEQA
+510 QADTSGQGQA
-520 TSSAQANVAPQPGT
+520 TSPAQANVAPQPGT
-534 ASDATSPTQKEKAAG
+534 ASDATSSTQKENAAG

-564 RNAQLPPGR
+564 RDAQLPRGR

-600 IVAPDSNGEGELVP
+600 IVAPDSEGEGELVP

-625 QPGSQPQFGEG
+625 QTGPQPQFGQD
-636 YPPND
+636 YPPYD

>member
-37 ERSGEPVALKLIP
+37 IRSGEPVALKLIP

-74 VNIAKILDFG
+74 VNIARVLDFG
-84 REAGQFVYV
+84 KEAGQFVYV

-114 DAVLRVA
+114 DSVLRVA

-248 RSNPDERPQDLAAL
+248 HGNPDERPQDLAAL

-269 LTKVEKRHAFGRR
+269 LTKVEKRHAFGRE

-287 AAVTPKEPK
+287 AAVTPQEPK
-296 TPPTPLVQVLR
+296 TPPTPFVQVLR

-317 AIGVAGAFLLPDD
+317 AMGLAGAFLLPDD

-373 ANASPASQNPPP
+373 ANASPPSQNPPP

-393 NSQSVGAAT
+393 NSQSIGAAT

-429 FLDQRNAQLPRGR
+429 FVDQRNAQLPRGR
-442 IGVSNPSP
+442 IGVSNPSL
-450 SPSAQATN
+450 SPSAQPTN

-498 PNAPNANPNASM
+498 PSAPNANPNAST
-510 QADTSGQEQA
+510 QANISGQEQA

-534 ASDATSPTQKEKAAG
+534 ASDSTSPTQREKAAG

-600 IVAPDSNGEGELVP
+600 IVAPDSNGEGEPVP

-625 QPGSQPQFGEG
+625 QPGPQPQFGEG

>member
-6 FLEHYRISVSRDG
+6 FLGHYRISVSRDG

-37 ERSGEPVALKLIP
+37 QRSGEPVALKLIP
-50 IANIDEEVQKQ
+50 IANIDEELQKQ

-74 VNIAKILDFG
+74 SNIAKVLDFG
-84 REAGQFVYV
+84 KEAGQFVYV
-93 SEYLEGETVDSWIEE
+93 SEYLEGETVDSWVEE

-143 SNLLIVPGPTPEGGW
+143 SNLLIVPGPTAEGGW
-158 PFIKLIDVSSAGS
+158 PFVKLVDVSSVGP
-171 KLHSHEG
+171 KHSQPG
-178 EAPAA
+178 EAPEV
-183 DSAAARQFASPEQLQ
+183 DSAVGRQFASPEQLER
-198 HGTVDFR
+198 GTVDFR

-248 RSNPDERPQDLAAL
+248 HGNPDKRPQDLAAL
-262 EKEILKC
+262 EQEILKC
-269 LTKVEKRHAFGRR
+269 LAKIEKRHAFGRR

-287 AAVTPKEPK
+287 AAVTPKERK

-317 AIGVAGAFLLPDD
+317 AVGVAGAFLLPDD
-330 INPFRHRTAAK
+330 INPFRHRTTAK
-341 QMIGVP
+341 QVIGVP
-347 IGVPNTL
+347 IGVPN
-354 PSPSAQATNAA
+354 A
-365 PIAGNQAI
+365 
-373 ANASPASQNPPP
+373 
-385 NILQDQTS
+385 
-393 NSQSVGAAT
+393 
-402 PPNAPNANPNAS
+402 
-414 TQTGLASNRTRTGQS
+414 
-429 FLDQRNAQLPRGR
+429 
-442 IGVSNPSP
+442 SP

-469 NASPASQNPPPNLL
+469 NASPARQNPPPNIL
-483 QDQTSNSQSAGATTP
+483 QDQTSNSQSPGAATS
-498 PNAPNANPNASM
+498 PNAPNANSYAST
-510 QADTSGQEQA
+510 QADTSGQGQA
-520 TSSAQANVAPQPGT
+520 TSPAQASVAPQPGT
-534 ASDATSPTQKEKAAG
+534 ASDATSSTQKENAAG

-564 RNAQLPPGR
+564 RDAQLPRGR

-600 IVAPDSNGEGELVP
+600 IVAPDSEGEGELVP

-625 QPGSQPQFGEG
+625 QTGPQPQFGQD
-636 YPPND
+636 YPPYD

>member
-31 TYKAVD
+31 SYKAVD
-37 ERSGEPVALKLIP
+37 NRSGERVALKLIP
-50 IANIDEEVQKQ
+50 IANLDEEVQKQ

-74 VNIAKILDFG
+74 VNIARVLDFG
-84 REAGQFVYV
+84 KEAGQFVYV

-114 DAVLRVA
+114 DSVLRVA

-178 EAPAA
+178 EAPTA

-198 HGTVDFR
+198 DGRVDFR
-205 SAIYSLGATMYFLL
+205 SAIFSLGATMYFLL

-317 AIGVAGAFLLPDD
+317 AMGVAGAFLLPDD
-330 INPFRHRTAAK
+330 LNPFRHRTAAK

-347 IGVPNTL
+347 IGVPNPS
-354 PSPSAQATNAA
+354 PSPSAQATNTA

-373 ANASPASQNPPP
+373 ANVSPASQNPPP

-402 PPNAPNANPNAS
+402 SPNAPNANPNAS
-414 TQTGLASNRTRTGQS
+414 T
-429 FLDQRNAQLPRGR
+429 
-442 IGVSNPSP
+442 
-450 SPSAQATN
+450 
-458 AAPIAGNQAIA
+458 
-469 NASPASQNPPPNLL
+469 
-483 QDQTSNSQSAGATTP
+483 
-498 PNAPNANPNASM
+498 

-534 ASDATSPTQKEKAAG
+534 ASDSTSPTQKEKAAG

-564 RNAQLPPGR
+564 RNPQLPPGR
-573 GRSARARVVGIT
+573 GRSGRARVVGIT

-614 QGHRRSYMERG
+614 QGHRRSDMERG
-625 QPGSQPQFGEG
+625 QPGPQPQFGEG

>member
-6 FLEHYRISVSRDG
+6 FLGHYRISVSRDG

-50 IANIDEEVQKQ
+50 IANIDEELQKQ

-74 VNIAKILDFG
+74 SNIAKVLDFG
-84 REAGQFVYV
+84 KEAGQFVYV
-93 SEYLEGETVDSWIEE
+93 SEYLEGETVDSWVEE

-143 SNLLIVPGPTPEGGW
+143 SNLLIVPGPTAEGGW
-158 PFIKLIDVSSAGS
+158 PFVKLVDVSSAGP
-171 KLHSHEG
+171 KLHSHSG
-178 EAPAA
+178 EAPDV
-183 DSAAARQFASPEQLQ
+183 DSVVSRQFASPEQLQ

-219 TGAAPPAKVR
+219 TGAAPPVKVR

-248 RSNPDERPQDLAAL
+248 HGNPDKRPQDLAAL

-269 LTKVEKRHAFGRR
+269 LGKIEKRHAFGRR

-317 AIGVAGAFLLPDD
+317 AVGVAGAFLLPDD
-330 INPFRHRTAAK
+330 INPFRHRTTAK
-341 QMIGVP
+341 QVIGVP
-347 IGVPNTL
+347 IGVPNAS

-393 NSQSVGAAT
+393 NSQSPGAAT
-402 PPNAPNANPNAS
+402 SPNAPNANSYAS
-414 TQTGLASNRTRTGQS
+414 T
-429 FLDQRNAQLPRGR
+429 
-442 IGVSNPSP
+442 
-450 SPSAQATN
+450 
-458 AAPIAGNQAIA
+458 
-469 NASPASQNPPPNLL
+469 
-483 QDQTSNSQSAGATTP
+483 
-498 PNAPNANPNASM
+498 
-510 QADTSGQEQA
+510 QADTSGQGQA
-520 TSSAQANVAPQPGT
+520 TSPAQANVAPQPGT
-534 ASDATSPTQKEKAAG
+534 ASDATSSTQKENAAG

-564 RNAQLPPGR
+564 RDAQLPRGR

-585 SDGKLIFRLPSGRRM
+585 SDGKLIFRMPSGRRM
-600 IVAPDSNGEGELVP
+600 IVAPDSEGEGELVP

-625 QPGSQPQFGEG
+625 QTGPQPQFGQD
-636 YPPND
+636 YPPYD

>member
-6 FLEHYRISVSRDG
+6 FLGHYRISVSRDG

-37 ERSGEPVALKLIP
+37 QRSGEPVALKLIP
-50 IANIDEEVQKQ
+50 IANVDEELQKQ

-84 REAGQFVYV
+84 KEAGQFVYV

-143 SNLLIVPGPTPEGGW
+143 SNLLIVPGPTAEGGW
-158 PFIKLIDVSSAGS
+158 PFIKLVDVSSAGP
-171 KLHSHEG
+171 KLHSHSG
-178 EAPAA
+178 EVSDV
-183 DSAAARQFASPEQLQ
+183 DSAVARKFASPEQLER
-198 HGTVDFR
+198 GTVDFR

-229 LRELR
+229 FRELR

-248 RSNPDERPQDLAAL
+248 HGNPDKRPQDLAAL
-262 EKEILKC
+262 EQEILKC
-269 LTKVEKRHAFGRR
+269 LAKIEKRHAFGRR

-287 AAVTPKEPK
+287 AAVTPKERK

-317 AIGVAGAFLLPDD
+317 AVGVAGAFLLPDD
-330 INPFRHRTAAK
+330 INPFRHRTTAK
-341 QMIGVP
+341 QVIGVP
-347 IGVPNTL
+347 IGVPN
-354 PSPSAQATNAA
+354 A
-365 PIAGNQAI
+365 
-373 ANASPASQNPPP
+373 
-385 NILQDQTS
+385 
-393 NSQSVGAAT
+393 
-402 PPNAPNANPNAS
+402 
-414 TQTGLASNRTRTGQS
+414 
-429 FLDQRNAQLPRGR
+429 
-442 IGVSNPSP
+442 SP

-469 NASPASQNPPPNLL
+469 NASPATQNPPPNIL
-483 QDQTSNSQSAGATTP
+483 QQQTSNSQAVGTATP
-498 PNAPNANPNASM
+498 PNAPNANSYAST
-510 QADTSGQEQA
+510 QADTSGQGQA
-520 TSSAQANVAPQPGT
+520 TSPAQANVAPQPGT
-534 ASDATSPTQKEKAAG
+534 ASDMTSPTQKEKAAG
-549 LASNRARTGQSFLDQ
+549 LTPNRARTGQSFLDQ
-564 RNAQLPPGR
+564 RDAQLPRGR
-573 GRSARARVVGIT
+573 GRSTRARVVGIT

-600 IVAPDSNGEGELVP
+600 IVAPDSEGEGELVP

-625 QPGSQPQFGEG
+625 QTVPQPQFGQD
-636 YPPND
+636 YPPYD